1 MPSVQWS
8 IAVVA
13 SSCECCFSTARKK
26 RIVKKERG
34 QKHPCKVP
42 VSWGTQFEIMSGVY
56 LSAQQWV
63 YSQDNIQWL
72 QDTLLIVL
80 FRVTDSWRWLFT
92 EAYHQISTGLTGC
105 AWKNGTLYQKYV
117 KLKETHL
124 TRLETV
130 VIASRTSANYWIKDL
145 NPSMRNYSFWL
156 LVMIFLKVLWL
167 CYCS

>member
-1 MPSVQWS
+1 MPSVQLS

-13 SSCECCFSTARKK
+13 SSCGCCFSTARKK
-26 RIVKKERG
+26 RIVKKNEV
-34 QKHPCKVP
+34 KNIHVP
-42 VSWGTQFEIMSGVY
+42 VSWGTPFEIMSGVY

-63 YSQDNIQWL
+63 YSQDNTQWL

-80 FRVTDSWRWLFT
+80 FRVTNSWRSLFT

-105 AWKNGTLYQKYV
+105 AWKNRTLYQKYV

-130 VIASRTSANYWIKDL
+130 VIVSRTSANYWIKDL